1 MSVECK
7 NITIFNV
14 SIQITQVYAKNKKK
28 NPPLLPSQF
37 NDNYH

>member
-14 SIQITQVYAKNKKK
+14 SIQITQVYAKNKK
-28 NPPLLPSQF
+28 NPPLLPSEF